1 MAKPLN
7 EFGGWLRFFQ
17 ITNIIGVVLLGI
29 SIFMSTLAIA
39 DFFIEQNYKE
49 VIELTVIALDIII
62 TFILTLK
69 ILWVLKIRDKCIPVT
84 IRRCLLWILIFS
96 IIFLGVEI
104 SVVYWING
112 WKLLNED
119 YQSFRGS
126 IQTVV
131 FCLIWISYFKKSKRV
146 SLYYNSGNV
155 AIDLAASQ
163 E

>member
-17 ITNIIGVVLLGI
+17 IINIIGVVFLGI

-39 DFFIEQNYKE
+39 DLFMAQNYK
-49 VIELTVIALDIII
+49 VMVELIVIALEIII
-62 TFILTLK
+62 MFILTLR
-69 ILWVLKIRDKCIPVT
+69 ILWVLKIRDKCIPIT

-96 IIFLGVEI
+96 IIFLGAEI

-112 WKLLNED
+112 GKLLNED

-126 IQTVV
+126 IQTVI
-131 FCLIWISYFKKSKRV
+131 FCLIWLSYFKISKRV
-146 SLYYNSGNV
+146 SLYYNRG
-155 AIDLAASQ
+155 IIQ
-163 E
+163 I